1 MKREMRAMREVS
13 QRIEPVDQCIDE
25 KVRMRKYSDATYS
38 YIPLKTINSKSSKH
52 NKNNNSN
59 KRSKEA
65 IKEVTRKC
73 HTVQGNA
80 KQQQD
85 NSLDNSNMT
94 GVKEVQGQ

>member
-1 MKREMRAMREVS
+1 MREMRAMREVS
-13 QRIEPVDQCIDE
+13 QRIEPVDQCIDKE
-25 KVRMRKYSDATYS
+25 VRMRKYSDATYS

-59 KRSKEA
+59 KEA
-65 IKEVTRKC
+65 VKAVTRKC

>member
-1 MKREMRAMREVS
+1 MFYNNFYPFLDA
-13 QRIEPVDQCIDE
+13 RITELSHHVTL
-25 KVRMRKYSDATYS
+25 DANRWELP

-65 IKEVTRKC
+65 VKEVTRKC